1 MSARFITLGLDDALG
16 RQIQSDLRTA
26 YPQATIDSGT
36 VPEDPQAV
44 VKLSAY
50 DAVLLGY
57 DHARAERDGAAG
69 PQSLLAPFRGSGAL
83 VLLLARGGNEL
94 TAVDALR
101 CGAADYIPVRLASPR
116 LLAERISAALRARS
130 SPVGERRR
138 SQVRRTAQAD
148 ELPTSI
154 TGYRVMQTLAQSDRS
169 AVYVAQS
176 QELGFNVALKVL
188 RRAGDSADT
197 QGELSR
203 FEREYQIISQLRHR
217 AIVDVYDFGNAEGV
231 SYIATEYFPAG
242 DLKTRLRNPMSSE
255 EAVAYVRQIAE
266 ALQAIHAA
274 GVLHRDLKPANVML
288 RNDNSIVLIDFG
300 LAKEL
305 AGDKALTGAG
315 EIRGSPY
322 YMSPEQA
329 AGQPTDERTDL
340 YSLGVIFHELLTG
353 ERPFQGNTVFEILA
367 GHQHAP
373 APRLA
378 GDVARFQPLLDRL
391 LAKAPADRFQTA
403 TEFLHALKGLNP
415 VTLPTS

>member
-16 RQIQSDLRTA
+16 RQIQNDLRTA
-26 YPQATIDSGT
+26 YPQATIHSGP
-36 VPEDPQAV
+36 VPEDSQSV
-44 VKLSAY
+44 VRLATY

-57 DHARAERDGAAG
+57 DHARAERDGTG
-69 PQSLLAPFRGSGAL
+69 PQSLLAPFRGAGAL

-101 CGAADYIPVRLASPR
+101 CGAADYIPVRLASPH

-130 SPVGERRR
+130 SPAGERRR
-138 SQVRRTAQAD
+138 PQVRRTSHAD

-154 TGYRVMQTLAQSDRS
+154 TGYRVLQTLAQSDRS

-188 RRAGDSADT
+188 RRAADSADT
-197 QGELSR
+197 QGELER
-203 FEREYQIISQLRHR
+203 FEREYQIIAQLRHR
-217 AIVDVYDFGNAEGV
+217 AIVDVYDFGVADGV

-242 DLKTRLRNPMSSE
+242 DLKTRLRNPMTAE
-255 EAVAYVRQIAE
+255 EAVAYMRQIAE

-329 AGQPTDERTDL
+329 GGQPTDERTDL
-340 YSLGVIFHELLTG
+340 YSLGVIFHESLTG

-367 GHQHAP
+367 SHQHTP
-373 APRLA
+373 APRLS
-378 GDVARFQPLLDRL
+378 GELARFQPLLDRL
-391 LAKAPADRFQTA
+391 LAKAPTDRFQTA
-403 TEFLHALKGLNP
+403 TEFLQALKGLNA
-415 VTLPTS
+415 VTPPTS